1 MAAGG
6 ADGRAAGRWYG
17 AAGLGGDR
25 MITTGGITALYV
37 VGGFVAVI
45 AAYRRARR

>member
-1 MAAGG
+1 MAAGRF
-6 ADGRAAGRWYG
+6 DGRPAARWYG
-17 AAGLGGDR
+17 VDGVGGDR
-25 MITTGGITALYV
+25 MITTGGITVLYV

>member
-25 MITTGGITALYV
+25 MNGLSLLGYV
-37 VGGFVAVI
+37 VMGVMVAVW
-45 AAYRRARR
+45 YLQVKGVK